1 MSASPKID
9 PASVIALDVMGG
21 DHAPKEIVAG
31 ALRAIRPDRRHP
43 LRVEQLLLV
52 GDEAAVRAELAAQGG
67 DPGFAILHAKD
78 VIGMDEKPGVALRQ
92 KPDASI
98 VRCVGAVKQ
107 GRAGAVVGMGNTGAC
122 VGAATLG
129 LGVLEGVRRP
139 GIAVTMDLVGKPLT
153 IIDMGANAVPK
164 PEHLLQY
171 GQMGAIYAQNVLDQE
186 QVRVGLLNIGE
197 EEGKGTELTKAA
209 FDLLTASSLRFV
221 GNVEPREM
229 LAGKADLIVTDGF
242 TGNVVLKLM
251 ESLASVLMGLFA
263 KELEAQRA
271 PFTKLALGNLAKRL
285 DYSEYGGALLLGV
298 GGIVVIGHGRSD
310 ANAVANACVVA
321 ARALESG
328 VNRQIVSGLRAG

>member
-1 MSASPKID
+1 MSSAAKID

-21 DHAPKEIVAG
+21 DHAPQQIVAG
-31 ALRAIRPDRRHP
+31 ALRAIGPDRRHP
-43 LRVEQLLLV
+43 LRLEQLLLV
-52 GDEAAVRAELAAQGG
+52 GDEAAIRAELAAQGG
-67 DPGFAILHAKD
+67 DPGFKILHAKD

-107 GRAGAVVGMGNTGAC
+107 GLAGAVVGMGNTGAC

-139 GIAVTMDLVGKPLT
+139 GIAVTMDLVGRPLT

-171 GQMGAIYAQNVLDQE
+171 GQMGSIYARNVLGQE

-197 EEGKGTELTKAA
+197 EEGKGTDLTKAA
-209 FDLLTASSLRFV
+209 FDLLAASGLSFV
-221 GNVEPREM
+221 GNVEPKEM

-263 KELEAQRA
+263 RELEAHRA
-271 PFTKLALGNLAKRL
+271 PFAKQALGSLAKRL

-321 ARALESG
+321 ARALASG
-328 VNRQIVSGLRAG
+328 VNRQIVSGLRVG

>member
-1 MSASPKID
+1 MSPSAKID

-31 ALRAIRPDRRHP
+31 ALLAIRPDRRQP
-43 LRVEQLLLV
+43 LALGQLLLV
-52 GDEAAVRAELAAQGG
+52 GDEGAIRAELAVQGG
-67 DPGFAILHAKD
+67 DPGFAIMHAQE

-98 VRCVGAVKQ
+98 VRCVGAVKK
-107 GRAGAVVGMGNTGAC
+107 GLAGAVVGMGNTGAC

-139 GIAVTMDLVGKPLT
+139 GIAVTMDLVGRPLT

-171 GQMGAIYAQNVLDQE
+171 GQMGAIYARNVLGQQ

-197 EEGKGTELTKAA
+197 EEGKGTDLTKAA
-209 FDLLTASSLRFV
+209 FDLLAASGLDFV
-221 GNVEPREM
+221 GNVEPKEM
-229 LAGKADLIVTDGF
+229 LAGKADLMVTDGF

-251 ESLASVLMGLFA
+251 ESLAGVLMGLFA

-271 PFTKLALGNLAKRL
+271 PYTKTALGNLAKRL

-310 ANAVANACVVA
+310 ANAVANACGVA
-321 ARALESG
+321 ARALASG
-328 VNRQIVSGLRAG
+328 VNRQIVSGLRPA